1 VIRRHPGA
9 VIYSQGIAVLQG
21 VDEFSD
27 RLIVNP
33 HGLEAFQAP
42 TLRARLQSLPF
53 RLAITRAMRRARF
66 VVSLGGGLTDILRK
80 ALPHGRICV
89 LPNGVMMPK
98 SSVGR
103 IRQRTR
109 ELRALFVGRF
119 FANKGIPDL
128 VAAARLIADRG
139 DASKYRFDLVGDG
152 PLFESIRGANASPSV
167 RFHGK
172 VDDAA
177 LDALYDA
184 ADVFVLPTLFEGMP
198 TVVLEAMARGL
209 PILVTDVGATRELVD
224 ESNGQIIAKNSPDSI
239 VAALDRLHG
248 MPDGDFAAL
257 GARSIRK
264 VEERFTWDR
273 VADAHVDLFRRVAS
287 GQP

>member
-1 VIRRHPGA
+1 
-9 VIYSQGIAVLQG
+9 
-21 VDEFSD
+21 
-27 RLIVNP
+27 
-33 HGLEAFQAP
+33 
-42 TLRARLQSLPF
+42 
-53 RLAITRAMRRARF
+53 
-66 VVSLGGGLTDILRK
+66 
-80 ALPHGRICV
+80 
-89 LPNGVMMPK
+89 
-98 SSVGR
+98 
-103 IRQRTR
+103 
-109 ELRALFVGRF
+109 
-119 FANKGIPDL
+119 
-128 VAAARLIADRG
+128 
-139 DASKYRFDLVGDG
+139 
-152 PLFESIRGANASPSV
+152 
-167 RFHGK
+167 
-172 VDDAA
+172 
-177 LDALYDA
+177 
-184 ADVFVLPTLFEGMP
+184 MP